1 MEKYIE
7 EIIEIVLDNVSCD
20 HSIEKGYPGRPI
32 HDVTYSL
39 DNEQEVIKKCL
50 AAIPAYPMKFILK
63 VDNKF
68 IEEKTFEMIKIVS
81 GGKIL
86 DSMSFIRK
94 FINEMSEKIN
104 LKGD

>member
-7 EIIEIVLDNVSCD
+7 EIIEIVLDNISCE
-20 HSIEKGYPGRPI
+20 HSVGESLGLEGY
-32 HDVTYSL
+32 DVYYSL
-39 DNEQEVIKKCL
+39 DNEKEVIKKCL

-63 VDNKF
+63 VDNEF
-68 IEEKTFEMIKIVS
+68 IEEKTFEMVKIVS
-81 GGKIL
+81 SGEIL

-94 FINEMSEKIN
+94 LINEISEKIN